1 MIAASDL
8 VCTKLGWS
16 GPGLVVE
23 LVARHPR
30 LDEQQIKAIRRGL
43 NRPHALVMWCDVGAR
58 EWIAVDKLKK
68 FETNNE
74 RE

>member
-23 LVARHPR
+23 LVERHPR
-30 LDEQQIKAIRRGL
+30 LDEQQFEAIRRKL

-58 EWIAVDKLKK
+58 EWIAVEKLKK

-74 RE
+74 GE